1 MSYMPGQAL
10 AAALAAVDATLTSS
24 LMLAYGQNSLT
35 VEAMGARQWQ
45 LRVDFRL
52 PLTVMPTVYLVPPSD
67 GAGLA
72 HVSHTGSVCYSDHE
86 GEGFDPVD
94 VANVLAFA
102 VKQAVSVLN
111 AAYRKRVAGDFQEL
125 LDEFEGYWA
134 SIEGS
139 SLVSLASSPEAGQL
153 YAQVKQGKAKPGRGG
168 GSVLLALDQGRD
180 SDLKVPRRKAHF
192 FRLNQALLPPINGAP
207 IQSSWLNDLLRAAGP
222 LAQRVSQQPGLHV
235 FLFAQPRS
243 QGEAL
248 FGLMF
253 KTIQGP
259 QRAELT
265 QLQPFSLQRTWRDY
279 LLART
284 GTASQRRRVAII
296 GCGALGGR
304 IAEQLALSGID
315 GLVLVDDDYVSHDN
329 IYRHVLGRSSVDKRK
344 VEALKQELETKRSGL
359 DVQVFVGTAEQWLQ
373 DPHRRARC
381 DTIVLA
387 TGRLA
392 LERTITRRAF
402 DEGWP
407 QLLVST
413 WLEPLGLG
421 GHVMASRA
429 GVMGCLECLHTDIG
443 GSRPDTRVAFL
454 KSGQTVSRNLTGCG
468 GRFMPYS
475 ALHATE
481 TALLACKVVLAG
493 EPGYRCWAGDP
504 SAALAEDLELMP
516 WHTRC
521 RQQLP
526 PEDVS
531 VAHQECPCCSS

>member
-1 MSYMPGQAL
+1 MSSMSGQAL
-10 AAALAAVDATLTSS
+10 AAALAAVDATLISPPE
-24 LMLAYGQNSLT
+24 LADGQNSLA
-35 VEAMGARQWQ
+35 VEAMGARLWQ

-52 PLTVMPTVYLVPPSD
+52 PLTAMPSVYLVPPSE
-67 GAGLA
+67 GAGLS

-86 GEGFDPVD
+86 GEGFDPAD
-94 VANVLAFA
+94 VANVIAFA
-102 VKQAVSVLN
+102 VKQAVAVLN
-111 AAYRKRVAGDFQEL
+111 VAYPKKMAGDFQEL

-134 SIEGS
+134 SIGGG
-139 SLVSLASSPEAGQL
+139 SLVALATPPVPDQL
-153 YAQVKQGKAKPGRGG
+153 YAQVRQEKAKPGRGG
-168 GSVLLALDQGRD
+168 GPVLLALDQGTG
-180 SDLKVPRRKAHF
+180 SDLKLPRRKAHF
-192 FRLNQALLPPINGAP
+192 FRLKQALLPPVNGAS
-207 IQSSWLNDLLRAAGP
+207 IQLSWLSDLLQAAGP
-222 LAQRVSQQPGLHV
+222 SAQSVSQQPGLHV

-253 KTIQGP
+253 KTIRGP
-259 QRAELT
+259 QQAEFT
-265 QLQPFSLQRTWRDY
+265 QLQPFSIQRTWRDY

-284 GTASQRRRVAII
+284 GAASQRRRVVII
-296 GCGALGGR
+296 GCGAIGGR
-304 IAEQLALSGID
+304 IAEQLALTGLD
-315 GLVLVDDDYVSHDN
+315 ELVLVDDDYVSHDN
-329 IYRHVLGRSSVDKRK
+329 IYRHVLGRTSVDKRK
-344 VEALKQELETKRSGL
+344 VEALKQELESKRTGL

-373 DPHRRARC
+373 DPQRRAGC

-387 TGRLA
+387 TGQLA

-421 GHVMASRA
+421 GHVMASRS
-429 GVMGCLECLHTDIG
+429 GVIGCLECLHTDIG

-454 KSGQTVSRNLTGCG
+454 KSGQAVSRNITGCG

-481 TALLACKVVLAG
+481 TALLASKVVLAG
-493 EPGYRCWAGDP
+493 EPGYRCWAGD
-504 SAALAEDLELMP
+504 ATVALAEGFELMP
-516 WHTRC
+516 WHARC
-521 RQQLP
+521 RQHLA
-526 PEDVS
+526 PEIVS

>member
-1 MSYMPGQAL
+1 MSLMLGQEL
-10 AAALAAVDATLTSS
+10 AAALTAVDAALTSPVV
-24 LMLAYGQNSLT
+24 LADGQNSLT
-35 VEAMGARQWQ
+35 VDVMGVRLWQ
-45 LRVDFRL
+45 LRVDFRQ
-52 PLTVMPTVYLVPPSD
+52 PLTAMPSVYLDPPSE

-86 GEGFDPVD
+86 GEGFDPGD

-102 VKQAVSVLN
+102 VKQAVVVLN
-111 AAYRKRVAGDFQEL
+111 AAYLKKMAGDFQEL

-134 SIEGS
+134 TIRGG
-139 SLVSLASSPEAGQL
+139 SLVSLASPPEPDQL
-153 YAQVKQGKAKPGRGG
+153 YAKVKPGKAEPGRGG
-168 GSVLLALDQGRD
+168 GPVLLALDQG
-180 SDLKVPRRKAHF
+180 SGGDLNLPRRKAHF
-192 FRLNQALLPPINGAP
+192 FRLPQAFLPPVNGAP
-207 IQSSWLNDLLRAAGP
+207 IQLSWLSDLLLAAGP
-222 LAQRVSQQPGLHV
+222 LAQNVSRQPGLHV
-235 FLFAQPRS
+235 FLFAQPHS

-253 KTIQGP
+253 KTIRGPRQG
-259 QRAELT
+259 EFT
-265 QLQPFSLQRTWRDY
+265 QLQPFSIQRTWRDY

-284 GTASQRRRVAII
+284 GAVSQRRRVVII

-304 IAEQLALSGID
+304 IAEQLALAGID
-315 GLVLVDDDYVSHDN
+315 ELVLVDDDKLSHDN
-329 IYRHVLGRSSVDKRK
+329 IYRHVLGRSSVDKHK
-344 VEALKQELETKRSGL
+344 VDALKQELESKRSGL
-359 DVQVFVGTAEQWLQ
+359 DVQVFAGTAEQWLQ
-373 DPHRRARC
+373 NPEQRAGC

-387 TGRLA
+387 TGQLA

-402 DEGWP
+402 DEDWP

-443 GSRPDTRVAFL
+443 GPRPDARVAFL
-454 KSGQTVSRNLTGCG
+454 KSGQAVSRNITGCG

-481 TALLACKVVLAG
+481 TALLACKVVLTV
-493 EPGYRCWAGDP
+493 ETGYHCWAGDP

-516 WHTRC
+516 WHTR
-521 RQQLP
+521 RQQLAP
-526 PEDVS
+526 GVIS